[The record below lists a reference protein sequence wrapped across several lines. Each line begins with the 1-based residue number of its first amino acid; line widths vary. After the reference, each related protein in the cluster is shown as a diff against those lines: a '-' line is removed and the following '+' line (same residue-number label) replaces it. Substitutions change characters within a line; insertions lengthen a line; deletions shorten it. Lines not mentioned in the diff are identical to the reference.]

1 MLLNN
6 CTATTSTKNISSNSL
21 DNPFINKGF
30 SLIYNDKFY
39 YDKVISKKIDER
51 SLIIFQKNLK
61 KNTIVK
67 ITNILNNKSI
77 IGTVGSNAD
86 YPLFNN
92 AVLSLRIADE
102 IGLNENE
109 PYVEIL
115 EVLEDA
121 IFVAKRAKTFEE
133 EKKVA
138 DKAPVNNINISD
150 LNTKQTNTKNELNKN
165 FSYEIKIADF
175 YFNDTASL
183 LINRIVKETL
193 IKDAKIKKI
202 NEKKY
207 RVYAGPFNNINSL
220 QKSFNDIS
228 ILEFENIEIIK
239 KMIKLRLITLLLTL
253 LLTANANAAF
263 DVKARTAIL
272 QDYLSGEILFEKDAD
287 KSIYPASMT
296 KIMTAIIA
304 FDLIRSGD
312 LNLDEKFLISENAWR
327 LSSAGYSSMFIMVG
341 DEVSVENL
349 LRGIIVASGN
359 DACVSLAEGIA
370 GTEDEFAVMMTA
382 KAKEI
387 GMDNT
392 NFANSS
398 GINNTENVSTVRD
411 IMIMS
416 RYLIKEFPEEYKYFA
431 EKEFT
436 WDRTGGDPITQGNR
450 NPLLYKSL
458 GADGIKTGYLAVEK
472 YSLASSVERNGRRLI
487 AVGSGFNTKND
498 RSRESAKLLTW
509 GLTNF
514 DLVEITRANTPIE
527 DIGVWLGKK
536 DTVKTYIKN
545 DIYKTIPKAKKRL
558 LKLSLNYNGPIQAPI
573 KKDDILG
580 KLKLTYNGDLI
591 EEYDLLAYEDVKKLN
606 VFSRLMKSI
615 NFLIWGDV

>member
-1 MLLNN
+1 
-6 CTATTSTKNISSNSL
+6 
-21 DNPFINKGF
+21 
-30 SLIYNDKFY
+30 
-39 YDKVISKKIDER
+39 
-51 SLIIFQKNLK
+51 
-61 KNTIVK
+61 
-67 ITNILNNKSI
+67 
-77 IGTVGSNAD
+77 
-86 YPLFNN
+86 
-92 AVLSLRIADE
+92 
-102 IGLNENE
+102 
-109 PYVEIL
+109 
-115 EVLEDA
+115 
-121 IFVAKRAKTFEE
+121 
-133 EKKVA
+133 
-138 DKAPVNNINISD
+138 
-150 LNTKQTNTKNELNKN
+150 
-165 FSYEIKIADF
+165 
-175 YFNDTASL
+175 
-183 LINRIVKETL
+183 
-193 IKDAKIKKI
+193 
-202 NEKKY
+202 
-207 RVYAGPFNNINSL
+207 
-220 QKSFNDIS
+220 
-228 ILEFENIEIIK
+228 
-239 KMIKLRLITLLLTL
+239 MIKLKLITILLTL
-253 LLTANANAAF
+253 LLMANSNAAF
-263 DVKARTAIL
+263 DIKARTAIL

-296 KIMTAIIA
+296 KIMTTIIA

-312 LNLDEKFLISENAWR
+312 LNLDEKFLVSENAWR

-349 LRGIIVASGN
+349 LKGIIIASGN
-359 DACVSLAEGIA
+359 DACVALAEGIA

-382 KAKEI
+382 KAKEL

-411 IMIMS
+411 IMLMS
-416 RYLIKEFPEEYKYFA
+416 KYLIKEFPEEYKYFA

-436 WDRTGGDPITQGNR
+436 WNRTGGDPITQGNR

-487 AVGSGFNTKND
+487 AVGSGFSTKND

-514 DLVEITRANTPIE
+514 DLVEITKANTPIE
-527 DIGVWLGKK
+527 DIDVWLGKK

-558 LKLSLNYNGPIQAPI
+558 LKVSLNYNGPIQAPI

-580 KLKLTYNGDLI
+580 KLKLTFDGELI

>member
-1 MLLNN
+1 
-6 CTATTSTKNISSNSL
+6 
-21 DNPFINKGF
+21 
-30 SLIYNDKFY
+30 
-39 YDKVISKKIDER
+39 
-51 SLIIFQKNLK
+51 
-61 KNTIVK
+61 
-67 ITNILNNKSI
+67 
-77 IGTVGSNAD
+77 
-86 YPLFNN
+86 
-92 AVLSLRIADE
+92 
-102 IGLNENE
+102 
-109 PYVEIL
+109 
-115 EVLEDA
+115 
-121 IFVAKRAKTFEE
+121 
-133 EKKVA
+133 
-138 DKAPVNNINISD
+138 
-150 LNTKQTNTKNELNKN
+150 
-165 FSYEIKIADF
+165 
-175 YFNDTASL
+175 
-183 LINRIVKETL
+183 
-193 IKDAKIKKI
+193 
-202 NEKKY
+202 
-207 RVYAGPFNNINSL
+207 
-220 QKSFNDIS
+220 
-228 ILEFENIEIIK
+228 
-239 KMIKLRLITLLLTL
+239 MIKLRLITILLTL
-253 LLTANANAAF
+253 LLTTNANAAF

-312 LNLDEKFLISENAWR
+312 LSLDEKFLVSENAWR

-359 DACVSLAEGIA
+359 DACVALAEGIA

-387 GMDNT
+387 GMNNT

-398 GINNTENVSTVRD
+398 GINDTENLSTVRD
-411 IMIMS
+411 IMLMS
-416 RYLIKEFPEEYKYFA
+416 NYLIKEFPEEYKYFA

-436 WDRTGGDPITQGNR
+436 WNRTGGDPITQGNR

-514 DLVEITRANTPIE
+514 DLVEITKANTPIE
-527 DIGVWLGKK
+527 DIDVWLGKK

-558 LKLSLNYNGPIQAPI
+558 LKVSLNYNGPIQAPI

-580 KLKLTYNGDLI
+580 KLKLIFDGELI